1 MKMTLIKPVI
11 TEKATKMA
19 DKENVYSFVVDMA
32 SNKIEVR
39 KAVEAMFNVTVK
51 AVNTSVIPAKK
62 KNRSTKRA
70 VLRGARSAYK
80 KAYVTLA
87 QGETIDIYGAVEE
100 DQA

>member
-1 MKMTLIKPVI
+1 MKMILVKPVI

-19 DKENVYSFVVDMA
+19 DKANVYSFVVDMA
-32 SNKIEVR
+32 ANKIEVR
-39 KAVEAMFNVTVK
+39 QAVEQMFNVTVK
-51 AVNTSVIPAKK
+51 AVNTTVVPAKK

-80 KAYVTLA
+80 KAFVSLA

-100 DQA
+100 DEA